1 VLRKTPLDE
10 LKYMMNKEHFE
21 FSYNGE
27 LAVDGPEGLA
37 RVSPSKASDSMDIV
51 TTTAEL
57 EALCAALSH
66 DSFIAVDTEFM
77 REQTYWPVL
86 CLIQVAGG
94 ERQAIID
101 PQAPGLDLTTFFELM
116 ANPRVLKV
124 FHAARQDIEIMVYRS
139 GVVPAPVFD
148 TQVAAMVCG
157 FGDQVGYEQI
167 VRKLAKAQIDKSSRF
182 TDWSRRPLS
191 ERQLAYAL
199 SDVTHLR
206 TVYEQLREKLERTGR
221 EPWLTEEMAILTSL
235 DTYTVTPK
243 DAWKRLKVRLRSKK
257 QFAVLVAVAEWREHE
272 AREKNVPRARI
283 LKDDAIAEVAIQMPQ
298 TKEALAALRVLPRGF
313 GGSRNG
319 EALLK
324 AVKRAARSFPK
335 ALRRPRKCSSLR
347 SRSSAS
353 EVALP
358 PSSWRARPISRRWRS
373 TMRPTCP
380 SSMAG
385 GESCS
390 VIWPSPSSRAAPSSV
405 SSKGGRPSLMSM
417 RLPCRPQPSDH
428 AISSDAAR
436 PIWPARTA
444 SRFSTRSPRRS
455 ANRRGTL
462 STRLLPVPRVSE
474 IFGSMPGMAAV
485 RI

>member
-1 VLRKTPLDE
+1 MLRKTPLDE

-66 DSFIAVDTEFM
+66 DRFIAVDTEFM

-101 PQAPGLDLTTFFELM
+101 PQAPGLDLTAFFELM

-324 AVKRAARSFPK
+324 AVKEGLAADPKSLPQLEARREIISEGAQAAAEVLKLALKIVCERSGIAAK
-335 ALRRPRKCSSLR
+335 LVA
-347 SRSSAS
+347 SSADI
-353 EVALP
+353 EALALDDEADVPLLHGWRRELFGDLAIAIKQGRAVIGFKQGRATIVNVNAVALP
-358 PSSWRARPISRRWRS
+358 
-373 TMRPTCP
+373 T
-380 SSMAG
+380 
-385 GESCS
+385 
-390 VIWPSPSSRAAPSSV
+390 AA
-405 SSKGGRPSLMSM
+405 
-417 RLPCRPQPSDH
+417 
-428 AISSDAAR
+428 
-436 PIWPARTA
+436 
-444 SRFSTRSPRRS
+444 
-455 ANRRGTL
+455 
-462 STRLLPVPRVSE
+462 E
-474 IFGSMPGMAAV
+474 
-485 RI
+485 